1 MKRLLRS
8 LSAHPELVE
17 GWQIL
22 LMLIMIS
29 FFSCAS
35 TGKHMRGQNM
45 FQDEV
50 LELRE
55 SVRKGSPASAVQ
67 NLSMLLEMDPK
78 NKDARF
84 LRALS
89 YQKLGQYEMAIKDYE
104 TIISKED
111 TDPKIHYNLGMIYA
125 FKVDD
130 RKQALKYF
138 DRFLSLSP
146 ESKKSFDVA
155 KLMCSLDRGPENP
168 SRAKALFAN
177 WSRKKA
183 EKEKNGKA
191 RKNLLMGAIELEP
204 SNRDSYFNM
213 AREFEEKG
221 DTAGA
226 IKFYKEA
233 LLASPTFSE
242 AHYRLG
248 QILIPQGKKEDGQI
262 HLLKASLFSP
272 NDRSYIQQ

>member
-1 MKRLLRS
+1 MMASLRAIAKQS
-8 LSAHPELVE
+8 SVL
-17 GWQIL
+17 IL
-22 LMLIMIS
+22 FFILI
-29 FFSCAS
+29 SCAS
-35 TGKHMRGQNM
+35 PGKHMRGQYM
-45 FQDEV
+45 FQNEV
-50 LELRE
+50 AELRE
-55 SVRKGSPASAVQ
+55 SVKKGSPSSAVQ

-89 YQKLGQYEMAIKDYE
+89 YQKLGQYERAIEDYE
-104 TIISKED
+104 TIISRND
-111 TDPKIHYNLGMIYA
+111 TDPKVHYNLGMIYA
-125 FKVDD
+125 FKVDNKK
-130 RKQALKYF
+130 RSLEYF

-146 ESKKSFDVA
+146 DNKKAFDVA
-155 KLMCSLDRGPENP
+155 KLMCSLDRGSEDL
-168 SRAKALFAN
+168 SRTKTLFAS

-183 EKEKNGKA
+183 EEERNEKA

-204 SNRDSYFNM
+204 SNRDAYFNM

-226 IKFYKEA
+226 VKFYKEA

-242 AHYRLG
+242 AHYRIG
-248 QILIPQGKKEDGQI
+248 QLLILHGRKEEGRI